1 MTPVSEAADRS
12 FLNSVEKAAKKLGLA
27 IGQDCNNPNSSSMG
41 LFDLDM
47 AIHPNGYRA
56 SAYNT
61 YLTKRLALSRRR
73 HLTICTGVI
82 VSGLDIDNGL
92 VRGVHFKTADDS
104 SETMFVQAKR
114 EVIVCSGAICT
125 PQILMLSGIGP
136 RDQLQ
141 SLDIPVKKEL
151 PV

>member
-1 MTPVSEAADRS
+1 
-12 FLNSVEKAAKKLGLA
+12 
-27 IGQDCNNPNSSSMG
+27 MG
-41 LFDLDM
+41 LFDLEM
-47 AIHPNGYRA
+47 TIHPNGYRA

-61 YLTKRLALSRRR
+61 YLSKKVALSRRR
-73 HLTICTGVI
+73 HLTICTGII
-82 VSGLDIDNGL
+82 VSGLDIDNCL

-104 SETMFVQAKR
+104 GETMYVQAKR

-125 PQILMLSGIGP
+125 PQILILSGIGP

-141 SLDIPVKKEL
+141 SLDIPVKKVL